1 MRAQG
6 PFRYL
11 RTHYLRQLRLFDRN
25 FEWKITGRW
34 MFYSALVGVVGALG
48 ALVFSTLVTWI
59 SDGSLVK
66 LVGYSMPMPGG
77 ETSDLSAFDLDQ
89 ALLPAR
95 RWLLFFIPTVGGL
108 LSGWLVF
115 KYAPEAE
122 GHGTDAVIR
131 AYHREGGEIR
141 PRVAIIKM
149 LASSITIGTGGS
161 AGKEGP
167 IAQIGATF
175 GSYIGDR
182 FRLNRS
188 ERRLLLI
195 AGVAAGI
202 GSIFQSPLGGAF
214 FAVEVMYRE
223 DIESEGIMPAM
234 IAAITGYSIY
244 TSIVGTSTV
253 FTTPDYQFINPLELL
268 PLVLFALL
276 CAVVGIVY
284 TNIFIGT
291 RNLFSERLAIPA
303 RWKPAIGGLLVG
315 SLAFFFPAILGSS
328 YGWLQ
333 QAING
338 NLPIVIMLLIVFA
351 KIIATSFT
359 IGSGGSGGGFAPSIV
374 IGGMLGGIYGL
385 GMATLLPDLVTQP
398 AAYVMIGMATFF
410 TAVANVPIATTI
422 MISEMTGSYTLLV
435 PLIFSGV
442 IAHVLARR
450 WSLYTEQVRN
460 HNESPAHRH
469 ELTPELL
476 SEIKVGSIVK
486 HPVYYHSLVPD
497 HTLDEIQSVFTRT
510 REVVLPVMAS
520 DEDASGTPNYVGL
533 VFLDSIQPYLQ
544 SDALL
549 KQAIIAGDLAE
560 SFVAVHLEDSLD
572 EVQAVFERVEY
583 PELPVLDASGVI
595 VGFVRPGQVIS
606 EYHRAGIR
614 KIQMNESDSSST

>member
-1 MRAQG
+1 MV
-6 PFRYL
+6 
-11 RTHYLRQLRLFDRN
+11 
-25 FEWKITGRW
+25 
-34 MFYSALVGVVGALG
+34 YSALVGVVGAIG
-48 ALVFSTLVTWI
+48 ALIFSTLVDWI
-59 SDGSLVK
+59 TDGSLLQ

-77 ETSDLSAFDLDQ
+77 ESSEVSGFDLDL
-89 ALLPAR
+89 ALRPTR
-95 RWLLFFIPTVGGL
+95 RWLLFIIPTIGGL

-115 KYAPEAE
+115 KFAPEAE

-141 PRVAIIKM
+141 PRVALIKM

-167 IAQIGATF
+167 IAQIGAAF

-182 FRLNRS
+182 FHLNRS
-188 ERRLLLI
+188 ERRLLII
-195 AGVAAGI
+195 AGIAAGI

-234 IAAITGYSIY
+234 IAAITGYSVY
-244 TSIVGTSTV
+244 SSIVGTSTV
-253 FTTPDYQFINPLELL
+253 FTTPGFQFINPLELL
-268 PLVLFALL
+268 PLVVFALV
-276 CAVVGIVY
+276 CAVVGVIY
-284 TNIFIGT
+284 TNVFYGT
-291 RNLFSERLAIPA
+291 KKLFADRLAIPA
-303 RWKPAIGGLLVG
+303 NLKPALGGLMIG

-338 NLPIVIMLLIVFA
+338 NLPIVIMLVIVFA

-359 IGSGGSGGGFAPSIV
+359 IGSGGSGGVFAPSLV
-374 IGGMLGGIYGL
+374 IGGMLGGIYGI
-385 GMATLLPDLVTQP
+385 GMATLLPGLVTQP

-442 IAHVLARR
+442 IAHLLSRR
-450 WSLYTEQVRN
+450 WSLYQEQVRTY
-460 HNESPAHRH
+460 NESPAHRH
-469 ELTPELL
+469 ELVPELL
-476 SEIKVGSIVK
+476 SEIKVGSIIK

-497 HTLDEIQSVFTRT
+497 HTLEEIKSVFSRT
-510 REVVLPVMAS
+510 REIILPVTAA
-520 DEDASGTPNYVGL
+520 EEIEGRPPTYIGL
-533 VFLDSIQPYLQ
+533 VLLDSVQPFLDADTQ
-544 SDALL
+544 SKETVTAE
-549 KQAIIAGDLAE
+549 DLAQP
-560 SFVAVHLEDSLD
+560 FAAVNLDSSLD
-572 EVQAVFERVEY
+572 EVQGVFERVEY

-595 VGFVRPGQVIS
+595 VGFIRPGQVIS
-606 EYHRAGIR
+606 EYHRASLR
-614 KIQMNESDSSST
+614 KKDNGGVNSSA